1 MYGCDG
7 AAPSDSSAQQGDYP
21 QSAGWA
27 APWVPDVPVFP
38 LDPDPYASLTPAELV
53 AFGIGPARAPDDDDD
68 DEEEEANDNEVTED
82 DE

>member
-1 MYGCDG
+1 
-7 AAPSDSSAQQGDYP
+7 
-21 QSAGWA
+21 
-27 APWVPDVPVFP
+27 VPVFP

-68 DEEEEANDNEVTED
+68 EEEEEANDNEVTED